1 MNEANDM
8 KRERQGLG
16 LGFGGFFLGTAVGAI
31 LGILFAP
38 DAGTE
43 TRAWLKEAAGRSRS
57 AVKRVPIAARAASS
71 AATTAFTKAIDDKH
85 TNGTL

>member
-1 MNEANDM
+1 MNEANDT

-16 LGFGGFFLGTAVGAI
+16 LGGFFLGTAVGAI

-38 DAGTE
+38 EAGSE

-57 AVKRVPIAARAASS
+57 SVKRVPIAARAAST
-71 AATTAFTKAIDDKH
+71 AASTAFTKALDEKQH
-85 TNGTL
+85 TNGSV